1 MFNPPVHRKT
11 ACNQVWCTGTNFYL
25 MSNKAKKSA
34 NGAKINLE
42 RGQIAKARVMK
53 FIKAS
58 PNDHDS
64 SVLLK
69 IGGTTVLMHRTE
81 MVGYPRFKAEQV
93 LKANQEVEVEIIKV
107 AENGQVRVST
117 KTLAFKRT
125 IAQIEPGMV
134 VEAEVLRATNYGY
147 FVHIGG
153 GVEGLLHN
161 NDLCDDEDDL
171 DAEYPQK
178 ESLEIGSNVQVV
190 ILSFAPDGSRL
201 ALGRWQIFASTEN
214 RF

>member
-11 ACNQVWCTGTNFYL
+11 ACNQVWCPGTNFYL
-25 MSNKAKKSA
+25 MSSKAKKSA

-161 NDLCDDEDDL
+161 NDLCDDEDDS

>member
-1 MFNPPVHRKT
+1 
-11 ACNQVWCTGTNFYL
+11 
-25 MSNKAKKSA
+25 
-34 NGAKINLE
+34 
-42 RGQIAKARVMK
+42 MK

-147 FVHIGG
+147 FLHIGG

>member
-1 MFNPPVHRKT
+1 
-11 ACNQVWCTGTNFYL
+11 
-25 MSNKAKKSA
+25 MSSKAKKSN

-81 MVGYPRFKAEQV
+81 MVGYPRFKAEQL
-93 LKANQEVEVEIIKV
+93 LKANQEVEVEILKV
-107 AENGQVRVST
+107 ADNGQVRVST
-117 KTLAFKRT
+117 RSVAFKRT

-161 NDLCDDEDDL
+161 NDLCDDEQYQDD
-171 DAEYPQK
+171 DEYQQK
-178 ESLEIGSNVQVV
+178 ETLEIGSNVQVV
-190 ILSFAPDGSRL
+190 ILSFEPDGERL

>member
-1 MFNPPVHRKT
+1 MFNPPGHRKT
-11 ACNQVWCTGTNFYL
+11 TCNQVRCAGTNLYL
-25 MSNKAKKSA
+25 MSSKAKKSS
-34 NGAKINLE
+34 NGANINLE

-117 KTLAFKRT
+117 KAVAFKRT

-161 NDLCDDEDDL
+161 NDLCDDEQYED
-171 DAEYPQK
+171 EK
-178 ESLEIGSNVQVV
+178 EALEIGSNVQVV
-190 ILSFAPDGSRL
+190 ILSFEPDGSRL